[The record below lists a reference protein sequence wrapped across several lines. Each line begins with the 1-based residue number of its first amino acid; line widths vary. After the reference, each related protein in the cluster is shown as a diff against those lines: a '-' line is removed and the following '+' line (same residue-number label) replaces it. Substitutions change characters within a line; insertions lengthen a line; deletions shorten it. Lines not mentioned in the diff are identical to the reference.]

1 MCRRENLCEL
11 MKDSETEQ
19 GPALVHT
26 RQQGRGLEASDGAGS
41 TGQGCRR
48 ESGGPLSVEHRT
60 FGLLLWAHQ
69 VSAAREGS
77 VTPVSGCCS
86 LRERNVTGCDRF
98 HVMTDAASTA
108 PREAFCSSWC

>member
-1 MCRRENLCEL
+1 MCRREDLCEL
-11 MKDSETEQ
+11 MKDSETEE

-26 RQQGRGLEASDGAGS
+26 RQQGRGREASDGAGS
-41 TGQGCRR
+41 TGQGCRQA
-48 ESGGPLSVEHRT
+48 SGGPPSMEHCT

-86 LRERNVTGCDRF
+86 LRDRNFTGCDGV
-98 HVMTDAASTA
+98 HVMTDAPCTA
-108 PREAFCSSWC
+108 PRETFCS

>member
-69 VSAAREGS
+69 VLLPGKGLSHQ
-77 VTPVSGCCS
+77 C
-86 LRERNVTGCDRF
+86 L
-98 HVMTDAASTA
+98 DAVH
-108 PREAFCSSWC
+108 

>member
-1 MCRRENLCEL
+1 MCRREDLCEL
-11 MKDSETEQ
+11 MKDSETEE

-26 RQQGRGLEASDGAGS
+26 RQQGRGREASDGAGS
-41 TGQGCRR
+41 TGQGCRQA
-48 ESGGPLSVEHRT
+48 SGGPPSMEHCT

-86 LRERNVTGCDRF
+86 LRERNITGCDGF
-98 HVMTDAASTA
+98 HVMTEAPCTA
-108 PREAFCSSWC
+108 PRETFCS

>member
-48 ESGGPLSVEHRT
+48 ESGGPLSVEHHT

-77 VTPVSGCCS
+77 VTAVSGCCS
-86 LRERNVTGCDRF
+86 LRERNVTGCDGF